1 MEFENTTIL
10 RIVLSLS
17 AIVLVYI
24 LINTFLKRALIKK
37 VRTKR
42 MKHNI
47 IVFASL
53 VSYLFVFLSVIF
65 LIISV
70 TGSGLSLGVAAGLLT
85 AGLGWA
91 LQRPITGVAAWIM
104 VITSKP
110 FEVGDRIIVGGV
122 KGDVSNITLTHIH
135 LKEFGGTIGGE
146 ETSGRIIFVPNS
158 ILFEQ
163 NIINY
168 TSQNNYILDEVTFTI
183 TYSSDIDRA
192 NEIAR
197 KIAEKITKS
206 VLEHVQQKPFT
217 RSNFQKSGV
226 DIRVRY
232 YTIAADRQET
242 SSKITEEISKKIKK
256 ETKVKFAYPHTEVFL
271 NKRGR

>member
-1 MEFENTTIL
+1 MEFQNTTIL
-10 RIVLSLS
+10 RVMLTIS
-17 AIVLVYI
+17 AIILTYL
-24 LINTFLKRALIKK
+24 LINTFLKKALIKK

-47 IVFASL
+47 IVFISL
-53 VSYLFVFLSVIF
+53 ISYLFVFISIIF
-65 LIISV
+65 LVISV
-70 TGSGLSLGVAAGLLT
+70 TGTNLSLGVAAGLLT

-91 LQRPITGVAAWIM
+91 LQRPITGVAAWVMI
-104 VITSKP
+104 ITSKP
-110 FEVGDRIIVGGV
+110 FEIGDRIIVGGV
-122 KGDVSNITLTHIH
+122 KGDVGNITLTHIH

-183 TYSSDIDRA
+183 TYASDVEKA

-197 KIAEKITKS
+197 KTAERITKN
-206 VLEHVQQKPFT
+206 VLEHIHQKPFT
-217 RSNFQKSGV
+217 RSNFQASGV

-232 YTIAADRQET
+232 YTIAENRQEI
-242 SSKITEEISKKIKK
+242 SSNITEEISKEIKK
-256 ETKVKFAYPHTEVFL
+256 EKTVQFAYPHTEVFL
-271 NKRGR
+271 NKRK

>member
-1 MEFENTTIL
+1 MEFQNTTIL
-10 RIVLSLS
+10 RIMLSLS
-17 AIVLVYI
+17 AIILVYI
-24 LINTFLKRALIKK
+24 LVNTFLKRALIKK

-53 VSYLFVFLSVIF
+53 ISYLFVFLSVIF

-70 TGSGLSLGVAAGLLT
+70 TGSGVSLGVAAGLLT

-104 VITSKP
+104 IITSKP
-110 FEVGDRIIVGGV
+110 FAVGDRIIVGGV
-122 KGDVSNITLTHIH
+122 KGDVNNITLTHIH

-168 TSQNNYILDEVTFTI
+168 TSQNNYILDEVIFTI
-183 TYSSDIDRA
+183 THASDIDKA
-192 NEIAR
+192 NEIA
-197 KIAEKITKS
+197 KKTAEKITQDIT
-206 VLEHVQQKPFT
+206 EHVHQKPFT
-217 RSNFQKSGV
+217 RCNFQPSGV
-226 DIRVRY
+226 DVRVRY
-232 YTIAADRQET
+232 YTVAEDRQEI
-242 SSKITEEISKKIKK
+242 SSKITEEISKKINK
-256 ETKVKFAYPHTEVFL
+256 ETKVKFAYPHAEVFL
-271 NKRGR
+271 NKRGK

>member
-1 MEFENTTIL
+1 MAIENTTIL
-10 RIVLSLS
+10 RVMLSIS
-17 AIVLVYI
+17 AIILTYI
-24 LINTFLKRALIKK
+24 LINTFLKKVLLKK

-42 MKHNI
+42 MKHNT
-47 IVFASL
+47 IVFVSL
-53 VSYLFVFLSVIF
+53 ISYLFVFISIIF
-65 LIISV
+65 LVISV
-70 TGSGLSLGVAAGLLT
+70 TGSSVSLGVAAGLLT

-104 VITSKP
+104 IISSKP

-168 TSQNNYILDEVTFTI
+168 TSQNNYILDEVAFAV
-183 TYSSDIDRA
+183 TYASDIDKA

-197 KIAEKITKS
+197 KTAEKITKDIS
-206 VLEHVQQKPFT
+206 EQVHQKPFT
-217 RSNFQKSGV
+217 RSNFQPSGV

-232 YTIAADRQET
+232 YTIAADRQEV
-242 SSKITEEISKKIKK
+242 SSKITEEISKQIKK
-256 ETKVKFAYPHTEVFL
+256 ERRVKFAYPHTEVFL
-271 NKRGR
+271 NKR